1 MTPEET
7 NRFIEL
13 VDRVIGLENQLAVM
27 KIQVA
32 AKTTNEIRSSKTY
45 KVGHFILS
53 PIKFFSRLARKL
65 LHG

>member
-7 NRFIEL
+7 NRLIEL

-32 AKTTNEIRSSKTY
+32 AKTTTEIRSSTTY
-45 KVGHFILS
+45 KVGNFILT
-53 PIKFFSRLARKL
+53 PIKLLIRMIKKL
-65 LHG
+65 FNG